1 MHKKTSYMFT
11 FISTYKKEDF
21 LRFDKNVHIIFR
33 NYQKYYNKNEILKIK
48 KICKKQNRK
57 LYLANDTKLAIN
69 LNLDGVYIPAFN
81 KNFYKNKYSFRKNFL
96 ILGSAHNIIEM
107 KKKEKQGVEI
117 LFLSPIFKT
126 KHYRKGLGVCRFN
139 IISNLSVKK
148 IIALGGISKKNFSK
162 LNITNAYG
170 FSGISYFK

>member
-1 MHKKTSYMFT
+1 MFT

-33 NYQKYYNKNEILKIK
+33 NYQKYYNKNEILKVK

-69 LNLDGVYIPAFN
+69 LKLDGVYIPAFN

-96 ILGSAHNIIEM
+96 ILGSAHNIFEIKE
-107 KKKEKQGVEI
+107 KEKQGIDV
-117 LFLSPIFKT
+117 LFLSPLFKT
-126 KHYRKGLGVCRFN
+126 KKYKKGLGVNKFN
-139 IISNLSVKK
+139 ILSKISKKK
-148 IIALGGISKKNFSK
+148 IIALGGIDKKNIK
-162 LNITNAYG
+162 KIKITNAYG
-170 FSGISYFK
+170 FSGISYFKNN